1 MRKIVALL
9 LALMMSCMLIPVM
22 AEDSITGEWYASF
35 MGVAITLTVNEDG
48 SFQMAL
54 PGQDPTVG
62 TWTLEGDQFTMTA
75 DDTPVVGTVTEE
87 GITASDGGMELFF
100 TREPIAEITVSEVK
114 AAETVE
120 EFYGD
125 WAVTY
130 MEADGIILDPAA
142 AGMPFPQMKIGE
154 GVFEFVAASEEDF
167 MASLLN
173 LMGFEATFENGM
185 LNLNPTMEGADT
197 TGTIEMLEDGMVK
210 LTLSGTSPMILYF
223 SPVVPAEEQPAA

>member
-75 DDTPVVGTVTEE
+75 DVSAGSLTSEVVNNQGSTLPST
-87 GITASDGGMELFF
+87 GGMGTTIFYVIGGIL
-100 TREPIAEITVSEVK
+100 VL
-114 AAETVE
+114 AAVI
-120 EFYGD
+120 
-125 WAVTY
+125 VL
-130 MEADGIILDPAA
+130 ISKRRV
-142 AGMPFPQMKIGE
+142 Q
-154 GVFEFVAASEEDF
+154 
-167 MASLLN
+167 
-173 LMGFEATFENGM
+173 
-185 LNLNPTMEGADT
+185 
-197 TGTIEMLEDGMVK
+197 
-210 LTLSGTSPMILYF
+210 
-223 SPVVPAEEQPAA
+223 Q

>member
-1 MRKIVALL
+1 MKKTVALL

-75 DDTPVVGTVTEE
+75 DDTPVVGTVTAE

-154 GVFEFVAASEEDF
+154 GVFGKFSQFMQDVGILDNDKMIGLVVAAAGSVSTRFDNF
-167 MASLLN
+167 FQLVPLHWSRSITARASACQN
-173 LMGFEATFENGM
+173 CFHRFH
-185 LNLNPTMEGADT
+185 ADNSFQ
-197 TGTIEMLEDGMVK
+197 I
-210 LTLSGTSPMILYF
+210 
-223 SPVVPAEEQPAA
+223 